1 MSTGSVEAIKDR
13 LRIEDLIGSY
23 ITLEK
28 SGINYKARCP
38 FHNEKT
44 PSFFVSPDRG
54 SYYCFGC
61 NAKGDIFSFVEQ
73 FEGVDFVGAL
83 KLLAERT
90 GVQLDFNSY
99 KHTSKKERLLKIME
113 AACKF
118 YQLYFE
124 KNTAAKEYLLKRGLT
139 EETIKEWRIGWA
151 PLDWRTLSELLLQKG
166 ITKDELREVGLTKE
180 GEKGIAYDRFRGR
193 IMFPLFDSA
202 GRVIGFSGRLL
213 VDDPNAPK
221 YLNSPETELFK
232 KSEMLY
238 GLDRAK
244 RAMREKG
251 FALLVEGQMDLIMC
265 HQSGL
270 NNTVATSGTALSE
283 QHLDMIKRFVPKVI
297 ISFDADGAGR
307 KASERVW
314 NMALQK
320 DFEVNVITM
329 PLGKDPADALRENP
343 KALDEAISDAGH
355 IIDVL
360 MKAIVE
366 ETSDEKD
373 KKVLGER
380 VNKEIIPLVAA
391 IPQAMLRGHFV
402 TMIAEV
408 LKVKEEVI
416 WDDVKAFI
424 KGQKSYGR
432 QSTKP
437 ASSSLAKKSR
447 QDIIN
452 SQIWA
457 LLWYAEKSDQTLFKT
472 LQEKMIAMFGEK
484 WFETTK
490 TELEKEKDNFIFQA
504 EVVYQN
510 KIMQKEA
517 ETLLINLELELLN
530 TLFAETMEKL
540 SRAEK
545 EGNKEEVD
553 RLLAV
558 CHDYTRKINELKS
571 KLLI

>member
-1 MSTGSVEAIKDR
+1 MSKGSVEAIKDR
-13 LRIEDLIGSY
+13 LKIEDLIGSY

-54 SYYCFGC
+54 SYYCLGC
-61 NAKGDIFSFVEQ
+61 SAKGDILSFVEH

-90 GVQLDFNSY
+90 GVELNFESY
-99 KHTSKKERLLKIME
+99 KHTSKRERLLRIME

-118 YQLYFE
+118 YELYLE
-124 KNTAAKEYLLKRGLT
+124 KNAGAKDYLLKRGLT
-139 EETIKEWRIGWA
+139 EETIKSWRIGWA
-151 PLDWRTLSELLLQKG
+151 PLDWRTLSEVLMQKG
-166 ITKDELREVGLTKE
+166 ITKDELRDVGLTKE
-180 GEKGIAYDRFRGR
+180 GEKGISYDRFRGR
-193 IMFPLFDSA
+193 IMFPLFDAA

-213 VDDPNAPK
+213 ADDPNAPK

-251 FALLVEGQMDLIMC
+251 YALLVEGQMDLIMC

-270 NNTVATSGTALSE
+270 THAVATSGTALSE
-283 QHLDMIKRFVPKVI
+283 QHIDIVKRFAPKII
-297 ISFDADGAGR
+297 ISFDADNAGR

-320 DFEVNVITM
+320 DMEVNVISM
-329 PLGKDPADALRENP
+329 PSGKDPADALKDDPR
-343 KALDEAISDAGH
+343 ALDEVVGKAGH

-360 MKAIVE
+360 LSAVTAE
-366 ETSDEKD
+366 SAD
-373 KKVLGER
+373 KKTLSER

-402 TMIAEV
+402 AKIADSIGAKEEIVWDDIKSV
-408 LKVKEEVI
+408 LKMRS
-416 WDDVKAFI
+416 
-424 KGQKSYGR
+424 GPQR
-432 QSTKP
+432 QSTRVGE
-437 ASSSLAKKSR
+437 SSLAKKSR

-452 SQIWA
+452 HQIWA
-457 LLWYAEKSDQTLFKT
+457 LLWYAEKCDPKLFTTLE
-472 LQEKMIAMFGEK
+472 EKLKAMFGDERYELTKSALENEK
-484 WFETTK
+484 ND
-490 TELEKEKDNFIFQA
+490 LIFQA
-504 EVVYQN
+504 EIAYQD
-510 KIMQKEA
+510 KSIHKEA
-517 ETLLINLELELLN
+517 ETLLMNLELELMR

-540 SRAEK
+540 SQAEK
-545 EGNKEEVD
+545 EGNKEESQ
-553 RLLAV
+553 RLLAL

-571 KLLI
+571 RLLI